1 MPTYG
6 DGNFYGRI
14 ELLKAFLRDKAEKE
28 KAAILEKSKTQEL
41 TAVEK
46 MMLNPLTVEQA
57 RKQVEDLNSSLG
69 LPVPAW
75 EDHDYLN
82 RKGHAL
88 SYRFTY
94 KFPVEEKI
102 FNTSEIDVEGDYES
116 YEDAVMQLDKVANE
130 EVERIER
137 EGFVILEVVKTY
149 KKPH

>member
-6 DGNFYGRI
+6 DGNCYGRI

-46 MMLNPLTVEQA
+46 MLLNPFTVGQA
-57 RKQVEDLNSSLG
+57 RKQVEDLNRSLG
-69 LPVPAW
+69 LPVPGW
-75 EDHDYLN
+75 EDHDNLN
-82 RKGHAL
+82 RVNHAL

-94 KFPVEEKI
+94 KFPIEGKI
-102 FNTSEIDVEGDYES
+102 FNTSEIDVEGDYDS
-116 YEDAVMQLDKVANE
+116 YEEAVKQLDKMANE

-149 KKPH
+149 KKQY